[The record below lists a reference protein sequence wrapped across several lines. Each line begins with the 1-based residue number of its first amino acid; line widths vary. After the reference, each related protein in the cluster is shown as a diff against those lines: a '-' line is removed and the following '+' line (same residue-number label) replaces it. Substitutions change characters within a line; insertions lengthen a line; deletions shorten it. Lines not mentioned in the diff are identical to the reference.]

1 MEWVYKSTDTKLD
14 RHGTL
19 ILAERGFLCRSAHTK
34 TGEWVANVQM
44 VQLGDILHFYHRTGD
59 KTRTVGSYKIVDREG
74 HRQAASLGERV
85 DGTAL
90 FAVDEPGF
98 VAQVD
103 KEGVCQPDP
112 VVGKLT
118 GWLLQSVGKPPPFNA
133 SMFGRMQSLVQ
144 YRP

>member
-1 MEWVYKSTDTKLD
+1 MEWVYKSNDTKLD

-19 ILAERGFLCRSAHTK
+19 ILAERGFLCRSAYTK
-34 TGEWVANVQM
+34 AGDWEPNVQS

-59 KTRTVGSYKIVDREG
+59 KTRTVGSYKIVDRDG

-85 DGTAL
+85 AGTAL

-98 VAQVD
+98 VSQVD
-103 KEGVCQPDP
+103 KAGAYQPDP

-118 GWLLQSVGKPPPFNA
+118 GWLLQSVGRPPPYSA
-133 SMFGRMQSLVQ
+133 AMFGRMQTLAQ
-144 YRP
+144 YQK